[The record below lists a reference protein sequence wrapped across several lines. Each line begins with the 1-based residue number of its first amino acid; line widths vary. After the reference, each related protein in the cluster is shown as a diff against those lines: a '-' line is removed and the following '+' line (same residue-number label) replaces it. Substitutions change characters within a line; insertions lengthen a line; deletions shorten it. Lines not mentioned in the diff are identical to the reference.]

1 MKINPILLFASLALA
16 GAWLTGCSRQP
27 FQRGKVYREWSSSM
41 SQMGIFPVYPPREDI
56 VVGDVYALPLHP
68 YDSAT
73 VEYIGGL
80 GTAGIHVSYLGDPNL
95 GWNNLLTTSS
105 NYYKARPYPAD
116 TTNGLTLGTNGPL
129 PLIPIA
135 SYSNALPSDVF
146 AGGSL
151 ARTRQVAFPDF
162 SVTTIDQ
169 SSLSAVVPIEAI
181 MASFN
186 FTHND
191 IRAVH
196 FKLPQAES
204 YGLTTEAL
212 LKEIYDEK
220 HFRQAGDG
228 AIYTRGDAEAVL
240 SVGGAQMTY
249 GMFSNI
255 MATLLSDPTS
265 PLPSRIKIRD
275 HLREIADA
283 MKDKIYLALISE
295 VYLTRTMDITIERKK
310 ATGAGAS
317 ARPVSASELQKL
329 RELGL
334 TKLTTRTNVT
344 TTSTNSTTATSTNVQ
359 VGTKAEMIQLSEG
372 DTAYNLARKLR
383 ELETPDGVSNIG
395 GAVKVLH
402 VSASNIG
409 LRRTFARPIVVG
421 VRGVL
426 LKIDVNHPVFFAN
439 DTNKPPVQWM
449 RVESFGTKAVQIE

>member
-1 MKINPILLFASLALA
+1 MTTRPYQIILVTALTMFV
-16 GAWLTGCSRQP
+16 GGCSTP
-27 FQRGKVYREWSSSM
+27 FQRGKVYREWSTSM

-56 VVGDVYALPLHP
+56 VVGDVYAIPLHP

-95 GWNNLLTTSS
+95 EWANLLTVSS
-105 NYYKARPYPAD
+105 NYYQARPYPAD
-116 TTNGLTLGTNGPL
+116 TTEGLPVGTNGLL

-135 SYSNALPSDVF
+135 SYSNSPPSHVF

-151 ARTRQVAFPDF
+151 ARLRQVAFPDF

-186 FTHND
+186 FTHSD

-196 FKLPQAES
+196 FKMPQAES
-204 YGLTTEAL
+204 YGLSTEAL
-212 LKEIYDEK
+212 LKDVYNSTN
-220 HFRQAGDG
+220 FVQTADG
-228 AIYTRGDAEAVL
+228 TIYTRGDKEAVI
-240 SVGGAQMTY
+240 SVPGAQMAYSMFADIMETL
-249 GMFSNI
+249 MNDPTSPVFSNI
-255 MATLLSDPTS
+255 M
-265 PLPSRIKIRD
+265 IRD
-275 HLREIADA
+275 HLQKTAKK

-295 VYLTRTMDITIERKK
+295 IYFTRSMDITIERKK
-310 ATGAGAS
+310 ATGASAS
-317 ARPVSASELQKL
+317 ARPVSASEMQQLKD
-329 RELGL
+329 LGL
-334 TKLTTRTNVT
+334 TKLNTRTNMTTT
-344 TTSTNSTTATSTNVQ
+344 TTSSSTATSTNIQ

-372 DTAYNLARKLR
+372 DTAYDLAKKIR
-383 ELETPDGVSNIG
+383 ELETPDGVSNVG

-426 LKIDVNHPVFFAN
+426 LKIDVNHPVIFAD
-439 DTNKPPVQWM
+439 DTNKPPTQWM
-449 RVESFGTKAVQIE
+449 RVESFGTTNTVKVR